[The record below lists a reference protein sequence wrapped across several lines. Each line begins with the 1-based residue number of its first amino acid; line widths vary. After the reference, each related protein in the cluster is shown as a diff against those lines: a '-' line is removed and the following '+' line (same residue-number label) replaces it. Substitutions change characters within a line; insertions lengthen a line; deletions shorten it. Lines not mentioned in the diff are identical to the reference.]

1 MTATLT
7 PPEQVTEQ
15 KVILDNISWE
25 TYQRLMEE
33 RGERPKPRYAY
44 DRGRLEIM
52 VSSYEHENL
61 KHMIATLV
69 ELLAGELEID
79 IEAAASTTFQ
89 REDLAQDRK
98 SVV

>member
-7 PPEQVTEQ
+7 PPEQVTQ

-61 KHMIATLV
+61 KHDLATLV
-69 ELLAGELEID
+69 EVIAEKTSPNHPQ
-79 IEAAASTTFQ
+79 AA
-89 REDLAQDRK
+89 R
-98 SVV
+98 

>member
-33 RGERPKPRYAY
+33 RGERGKPRY
-44 DRGRLEIM
+44 
-52 VSSYEHENL
+52 
-61 KHMIATLV
+61 T
-69 ELLAGELEID
+69 
-79 IEAAASTTFQ
+79 
-89 REDLAQDRK
+89 
-98 SVV
+98 